1 MARLSKKD
9 SLHSSQPKEETTSIK
24 QLIDKHNELTLRV
37 TFVQA
42 VLDITR
48 QNFGQHDGLEPA
60 NLVVTSD
67 GRRVPEAMIQSIINE
82 MDKLLLVPSQN
93 ELKKLESRKV

>member
-1 MARLSKKD
+1 MARPLKKD
-9 SLHSSQPKEETTSIK
+9 SSPSSQLKEETISIK
-24 QLIDKHNELTLRV
+24 QLIDKHNDLTLRV
-37 TFVQA
+37 TFIQA

-48 QNFGQHDGLEPA
+48 QNFGQHDGLEPT

-82 MDKLLLVPSQN
+82 IDKLLLVPSQN